1 MRIVRAARDA
11 GAVPPGPAMA
21 PVFQVLRWLR
31 HPIEF
36 MEECA
41 ATYGDCFTLRLA
53 ASPPLVFF
61 SHPNAVREILTGDDD
76 EMRAGEANFSVAPVL
91 GQHSLLVLDGP
102 RHRHTRRLMLPP
114 FHGERMHAYGD
125 TICAI
130 ADAAIDR
137 WPLGVPFPIH
147 PEMQAITLDAIMQTV
162 FGLDGSRHLPAL
174 RGLLLELLRCTATPL
189 MRLPWT
195 RRDRR
200 PKPWSEAV
208 RLKRE
213 LDALLVDEVASRRGI
228 GWPGRED
235 VLGML
240 IDARDESGRPLSDA
254 DLCDELMT
262 LLVAGHET
270 TATSLAWIVSRLLNH
285 PEVLDR
291 LRAEL
296 ADAARGGALT
306 PERVRELPYLDAAIK
321 ETLRLDPVFAVVGR
335 RLTRPTRIGGH
346 ALPAGVIVTP
356 CIYLTHRRPDVW
368 PDPERFDPSR
378 FLGVRPS
385 PYEFL
390 PFGGGMRRC
399 LGMAFAVYEMQL
411 VVARLVSRTVLRLA
425 VDAPARTVRRNITL
439 APAGGVP
446 VVLESRVG

>member
-1 MRIVRAARDA
+1 MRLVRAERPA
-11 GAVPPGPAMA
+11 GTLPPGPTVA

-36 MEECA
+36 MEDCQA
-41 ATYGDCFTLRLA
+41 RYGDCFTVRLA

-61 SHPNAVREILTGDDD
+61 THPDAVREILTGDDD
-76 EMRAGEANFSVAPVL
+76 EMRAGEANFSVTPVL

-125 TICAI
+125 TMCAI

-137 WPLGVPFPIH
+137 WPIGEPFVMH
-147 PEMQAITLDAIMQTV
+147 PEMQAITLDVIMQTV
-162 FGLDGSRHLPAL
+162 FGLEGSRHLPAL
-174 RGLLLELLRCTATPL
+174 RALLVELLGFTATPL
-189 MRLPWT
+189 LRMPWPA
-195 RRDRR
+195 RDRRR
-200 PKPWSEAV
+200 PKPWAEVV
-208 RLKRE
+208 RLKRV
-213 LDALLVDEVASRRGI
+213 LDVLLADEIASRRGF
-228 GWPGRED
+228 GWPGRDD

-270 TATSLAWIVSRLLNH
+270 TATSLAWIFNRLLTH
-285 PEVLDR
+285 PDVLAR
-291 LRAEL
+291 LRAEIT
-296 ADAARGGALT
+296 AAGGARVT
-306 PERVRELPYLDAAIK
+306 PERVRELPYLDATIK
-321 ETLRLDPVFAVVGR
+321 ETLRLNPVFAVVGR
-335 RLTRPTRIGGH
+335 RLKGPTRIGGLD
-346 ALPAGVIVTP
+346 LPAGAIVTP

-368 PDPERFDPSR
+368 PEPARFDPDR
-378 FLGVRPS
+378 FLATRPS

-411 VVARLVSRTVLRLA
+411 VVARVVSRTILRLA
-425 VDAPARTVRRNITL
+425 NDAPARMVRRNITL
-439 APAGGVP
+439 APSDGVP
-446 VVLESRVG
+446 VVLESRV

>member
-1 MRIVRAARDA
+1 
-11 GAVPPGPAMA
+11 
-21 PVFQVLRWLR
+21 
-31 HPIEF
+31 
-36 MEECA
+36 
-41 ATYGDCFTLRLA
+41 
-53 ASPPLVFF
+53 
-61 SHPNAVREILTGDDD
+61 
-76 EMRAGEANFSVAPVL
+76 
-91 GQHSLLVLDGP
+91 
-102 RHRHTRRLMLPP
+102 
-114 FHGERMHAYGD
+114 
-125 TICAI
+125 
-130 ADAAIDR
+130 
-137 WPLGVPFPIH
+137 
-147 PEMQAITLDAIMQTV
+147 
-162 FGLDGSRHLPAL
+162 
-174 RGLLLELLRCTATPL
+174 
-189 MRLPWT
+189 
-195 RRDRR
+195 
-200 PKPWSEAV
+200 
-208 RLKRE
+208 
-213 LDALLVDEVASRRGI
+213 
-228 GWPGRED
+228 
-235 VLGML
+235 
-240 IDARDESGRPLSDA
+240 
-254 DLCDELMT
+254 
-262 LLVAGHET
+262 
-270 TATSLAWIVSRLLNH
+270 WIVSRLLNH